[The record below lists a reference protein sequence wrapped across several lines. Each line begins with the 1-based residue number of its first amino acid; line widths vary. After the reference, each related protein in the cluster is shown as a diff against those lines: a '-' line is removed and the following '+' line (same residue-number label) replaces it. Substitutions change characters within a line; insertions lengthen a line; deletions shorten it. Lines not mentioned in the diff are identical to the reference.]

1 MGDVEGEVGDGD
13 EEEGG
18 DESRDEGALHP
29 PDQLQLELEV
39 GEIGVV
45 VAWIV
50 LSDLMDLVDK
60 MWNDGGT

>member
-1 MGDVEGEVGDGD
+1 MRDVKREVGDDD

-18 DESRDEGALHP
+18 DEGRDEGALHP
-29 PDQLQLELEV
+29 PDQLQLEPEV

-50 LSDLMDLVDK
+50 LSDLMDLHIRNIQGH
-60 MWNDGGT
+60 W

>member
-29 PDQLQLELEV
+29 PDQVQLEAEV
-39 GEIGVV
+39 GVRVLVV
-45 VAWIV
+45 T
-50 LSDLMDLVDK
+50 LFKLGDLGK
-60 MWNDGGT
+60 

>member
-29 PDQLQLELEV
+29 PDQLQLKLEV